1 MSDQQMP
8 ARIQGAEDSASPF
21 DELIGGAAASRRRS
35 SSAPFTT
42 AFRGYDRDEVDAA
55 IARLTA
61 RLRADGNKIDFLE
74 KRYRRVSEA
83 ANSHSREA
91 VEQLEAEYDAKLQ
104 AAEARGPRGRGSDD
118 GGARRG
124 RTRAPRRPS
133 SSVQA
138 EVDAA
143 GAQTREDVERL
154 EGELATAT
162 ARAATAEQ
170 RIQTLTEELVDGG
183 VEAGNRPQFEE
194 ILRVAE
200 DQANLII
207 RNASVQ
213 ADRLLEA
220 AREEIVNRRKE
231 VQVEAESILAAGAA
245 TTPSRR
251 GCASTPSSPRIRR
264 SSSARPRTRPRRSR
278 RPSRRRRP
286 SAARPRRALRRCA
299 RWSHARPRSPAPRPR
314 RPCASCGC
322 AHSSSRSR

>member
-8 ARIQGAEDSASPF
+8 APDNDVDVVSPF
-21 DELIGGAAASRRRS
+21 DELIGAKPTAEGT
-35 SSAPFTT
+35 PFTT

-83 ANSHSREA
+83 ANSHSRESMER
-91 VEQLEAEYDAKLQ
+91 VEAAQAAQ
-104 AAEARGPRGRGSDD
+104 VAAAEARGREATDRLKAQLVAAE
-118 GGARRG
+118 AR
-124 RTRAPRRPS
+124 AAKAEAQI
-133 SSVQA
+133 QA
-138 EVDAA
+138 ETAA
-143 GAQTREDVERL
+143 AEERSRENVERL
-154 EGELATAT
+154 EAELATET

-183 VEAGNRPQFEE
+183 VEAGSRPQFEE

-231 VQVEAESILAAGAA
+231 VQVEAESILKNAERQIQLETG
-245 TTPSRR
+245 
-251 GCASTPSSPRIRR
+251 
-264 SSSARPRTRPRRSR
+264 
-278 RPSRRRRP
+278 
-286 SAARPRRALRRCA
+286 RALQQIRHEA
-299 RWSHARPRSPAPRPR
+299 VDLSVMI
-314 RPCASCGC
+314 ASKIIQRNLSKDDNQRLIDDALKQVEGR
-322 AHSSSRSR
+322 AIKPS